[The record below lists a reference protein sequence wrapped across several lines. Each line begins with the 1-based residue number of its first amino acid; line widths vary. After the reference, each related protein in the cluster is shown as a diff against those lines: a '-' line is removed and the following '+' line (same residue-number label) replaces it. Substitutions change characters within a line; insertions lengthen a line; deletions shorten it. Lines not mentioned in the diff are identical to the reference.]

1 MQSRVKYLTSHIV
14 FMHTV
19 PVINVTIT
27 STHPNPVIEG
37 ASVNL
42 TCIVEMSELVE
53 SDLELIKLE
62 VTLYRNGSI
71 PMNLSQP
78 AINGT
83 TSAYT
88 HQIVSFNRNDSGN
101 YSCVATARAHPSS
114 IFINDNK
121 LNTSSNVLKVT
132 TGNFIATQ
140 NNYSYFI

>member
-1 MQSRVKYLTSHIV
+1 
-14 FMHTV
+14 MHTV
-19 PVINVTIT
+19 PVINVTIK

-42 TCIVEMSELVE
+42 TCIVEMGELVE
-53 SDLELIKLE
+53 SDLKLVKLE

-88 HQIVSFNRNDSGN
+88 HQIVSFNRNDPGN
-101 YSCVATARAHPSS
+101 YSCVAAARAHPAS
-114 IFINDNK
+114 IFINGS
-121 LNTSSNVLKVT
+121 NTSSNVLKVT
-132 TGNFIATQ
+132 TGNFIVTQ
-140 NNYSYFI
+140 NSYSYFI